1 MEYLIYLIMFL
12 ITGFIFGMIIRPK
25 KKSDMDIKIL
35 MAKAQLE
42 FFRSPEGKAHRDR
55 MNDLVKRPPL
65 PEPINFSNNTWTK
78 TEEK

>member
-1 MEYLIYLIMFL
+1 
-12 ITGFIFGMIIRPK
+12 
-25 KKSDMDIKIL
+25 L

>member
-1 MEYLIYLIMFL
+1 MFL

-42 FFRSPEGKAHRDR
+42 FFRSPEGKAEKK
-55 MNDLVKRPPL
+55 N
-65 PEPINFSNNTWTK
+65 EPDFS
-78 TEEK
+78 